1 MRDRI
6 FLDTNIILYAKLESD
21 IEKDKTDHII
31 KILRYSEE
39 QFVISTQVLIEITN
53 QLFKNKVQDTIIR
66 NIAEA
71 IEEEFELHPVN
82 TSTIKK
88 AIDIKSKYKFSFW
101 DSLIVAS
108 ALENKC
114 GILYT
119 EDLQHGQVIETNLK
133 VVNPFK

>member
-1 MRDRI
+1 
-6 FLDTNIILYAKLESD
+6 
-21 IEKDKTDHII
+21 
-31 KILRYSEE
+31 
-39 QFVISTQVLIEITN
+39 LIEITN
-53 QLFKNKVQDTIIR
+53 QLFKNKVQDTMIR
-66 NIAEA
+66 DTAEA
-71 IEEEFELHPVN
+71 LEEEFALHPVN

>member
-1 MRDRI
+1 MIDRI

-21 IEKDKTDHII
+21 IEKEKTEHIK
-31 KILRYSEE
+31 KILRDSEE
-39 QFVISTQVLIEITN
+39 QFVISSQVLIEITN
-53 QLFKNKVQDTIIR
+53 QLFKNKVQDTMIR
-66 NIAEA
+66 DTAEA
-71 IEEEFELHPVN
+71 LEEEFELHPVN
-82 TSTIKK
+82 TSIIKK

-101 DSLIVAS
+101 DSLIVAY

>member
-1 MRDRI
+1 MIRD
-6 FLDTNIILYAKLESD
+6 T
-21 IEKDKTDHII
+21 
-31 KILRYSEE
+31 
-39 QFVISTQVLIEITN
+39 
-53 QLFKNKVQDTIIR
+53 
-66 NIAEA
+66 AEA
-71 IEEEFELHPVN
+71 LEEEFELHPVN
-82 TSTIKK
+82 TSIIKK